1 MGVLMTL
8 KVPGHWTG
16 GAYALFEVATRPGAG
31 PPPHIHH
38 REDEA
43 FYVIEGVYE
52 FLVGDEALTAEAG
65 SLLYVP
71 KGALH
76 THSNVGEDEGRMLVT
91 QTPGGLYERFFE
103 EAGQET
109 SSRVFMA
116 SLEDGST
123 KAERVAEVAA
133 RYGIE
138 IDQLGGRARSGHPSG
153 RIGKS
158 THGGGTPHP
167 ASYP

>member
-1 MGVLMTL
+1 ML
-8 KVPGHWTG
+8 
-16 GAYALFEVATRPGAG
+16 
-31 PPPHIHH
+31 
-38 REDEA
+38 
-43 FYVIEGVYE
+43 EGEYE
-52 FLVGDEALTAEAG
+52 FLVGGEALRSGPG

-71 KGALH
+71 KGTLH
-76 THSNVGEDEGRMLVT
+76 AHRVVGGQAGRMLVT